1 MKSFRYE
8 KVGLGGKRSRGIV
21 EAVDVR
27 EALRILQTDEGKIVS
42 LKELGN
48 SEKSK
53 YSFKVWS
60 LLVVDDL
67 QLYNINMRI
76 AGQLK
81 VGVPLLKAL
90 ENISQTTS
98 KKYERALKEVGEDL
112 RQGASLGQALRK
124 YPKLFPILMSNMIEI
139 GENSGGLAVLLQD
152 TAQYYKDTYELKKYL
167 QQIALYPC
175 LLLALSITMLSSF
188 IFFVVPTFASLYGTL
203 NIPLHPTLQLFLLIR
218 GHFVGIV
225 IVVLGVVL
233 AMVAKVVYEKNKN
246 NDYLYDLILRIY
258 FIGDI
263 FKKIQEVRF
272 CRVLGMQLGV
282 GVDLLTALEFAQ
294 KSICGS
300 CIKNM
305 CSQVSVELNK
315 GRTLYEGIR
324 KHNVFL
330 SIETLEFLAAAENGG
345 GYAEMLDIAHE
356 QAVFN
361 LKSLLDKMKVYLQPL
376 VFLVIAIVLAVI
388 IVVLLQPMLGIIENI
403 GNNW

>member
-27 EALRILQTDEGKIVS
+27 EALRILQTDEGNIVS

-124 YPKLFPILMSNMIEI
+124 
-139 GENSGGLAVLLQD
+139 
-152 TAQYYKDTYELKKYL
+152 
-167 QQIALYPC
+167 
-175 LLLALSITMLSSF
+175 
-188 IFFVVPTFASLYGTL
+188 
-203 NIPLHPTLQLFLLIR
+203 
-218 GHFVGIV
+218 
-225 IVVLGVVL
+225 
-233 AMVAKVVYEKNKN
+233 
-246 NDYLYDLILRIY
+246 
-258 FIGDI
+258 
-263 FKKIQEVRF
+263 
-272 CRVLGMQLGV
+272 
-282 GVDLLTALEFAQ
+282 
-294 KSICGS
+294 
-300 CIKNM
+300 
-305 CSQVSVELNK
+305 
-315 GRTLYEGIR
+315 
-324 KHNVFL
+324 
-330 SIETLEFLAAAENGG
+330 
-345 GYAEMLDIAHE
+345 
-356 QAVFN
+356 
-361 LKSLLDKMKVYLQPL
+361 
-376 VFLVIAIVLAVI
+376 
-388 IVVLLQPMLGIIENI
+388 
-403 GNNW
+403 